1 MSRFTD
7 YSIDYDAGTLIFRE
21 PIFSRDE
28 HFNPIL
34 IVVEYEAVSE
44 GGDDYTYG
52 GRAGVKLMD
61 NKLKAG
67 ASYIHEGQNERDGD
81 LYGMD
86 TTLKLNEKRPSAE
99 NLPEANCLPVLTAG
113 GEALI

>member
-61 NKLKAG
+61 NKF
-67 ASYIHEGQNERDGD
+67 EGGGQ
-81 LYGMD
+81 LY
-86 TTLKLNEKRPSAE
+86 P
-99 NLPEANCLPVLTAG
+99 
-113 GEALI
+113 